1 MRPYLAIL
9 RARYLMLLQY
19 RAAALAGVGTQFFW
33 GFIRIMILW
42 AFYAASDADPPMAF
56 AVVVSYVWLG
66 QALLGLLPWNL
77 EHEIAVM
84 VRRGRV

>member
-33 GFIRIMILW
+33 GFIRTMILW
-42 AFYAASDADPPMAF
+42 AFYAASDTDPPSECPMI
-56 AVVVSYVWLG
+56 VTGVILV
-66 QALLGLLPWNL
+66 
-77 EHEIAVM
+77 
-84 VRRGRV
+84 